1 MANPKYYLV
10 TVAKEASMICFVDED
25 NAFVPLKKF
34 HPQTHPA
41 MVFPSAKAANNFAK
55 THALKQAQCVAEKT
69 FTAKRILACS
79 ATEMTVSKEENA
91 LPKPVAVAISP
102 EPKAAPMPIN
112 EIFRYGEEMCASY
125 SHPDRSKIPGAKDE
139 ASEMG
144 STLFMQATAGQDFA
158 DSVYAQ
164 TLIETL
170 GTLEKLMYA
179 TQYIQQEVPKYM
191 AEMERQ
197 QNDEAEYAEYFR
209 LDAVQGYSFYRR
221 FREIRLQRRFWK
233 DLYSISQVVQPIL
246 HSITIDQLHHVLS
259 YIETTRNR
267 VYKIRSSEAFK
278 HIDRTKT
285 SK

>member
-41 MVFPSAKAANNFAK
+41 MVFPSAK

-112 EIFRYGEEMCASY
+112 EIVNY
-125 SHPDRSKIPGAKDE
+125 P
-139 ASEMG
+139 
-144 STLFMQATAGQDFA
+144 
-158 DSVYAQ
+158 
-164 TLIETL
+164 
-170 GTLEKLMYA
+170 
-179 TQYIQQEVPKYM
+179 
-191 AEMERQ
+191 
-197 QNDEAEYAEYFR
+197 R
-209 LDAVQGYSFYRR
+209 LKS
-221 FREIRLQRRFWK
+221 
-233 DLYSISQVVQPIL
+233 
-246 HSITIDQLHHVLS
+246 
-259 YIETTRNR
+259 
-267 VYKIRSSEAFK
+267 
-278 HIDRTKT
+278 
-285 SK
+285 

>member
-1 MANPKYYLV
+1 MPYNK
-10 TVAKEASMICFVDED
+10 
-25 NAFVPLKKF
+25 
-34 HPQTHPA
+34 
-41 MVFPSAKAANNFAK
+41 
-55 THALKQAQCVAEKT
+55 CVGEKT

-170 GTLEKLMYA
+170 GTL
-179 TQYIQQEVPKYM
+179 
-191 AEMERQ
+191 
-197 QNDEAEYAEYFR
+197 
-209 LDAVQGYSFYRR
+209 
-221 FREIRLQRRFWK
+221 
-233 DLYSISQVVQPIL
+233 
-246 HSITIDQLHHVLS
+246 
-259 YIETTRNR
+259 
-267 VYKIRSSEAFK
+267 
-278 HIDRTKT
+278 
-285 SK
+285 

>member
-1 MANPKYYLV
+1 
-10 TVAKEASMICFVDED
+10 
-25 NAFVPLKKF
+25 
-34 HPQTHPA
+34 
-41 MVFPSAKAANNFAK
+41 
-55 THALKQAQCVAEKT
+55 
-69 FTAKRILACS
+69 
-79 ATEMTVSKEENA
+79 
-91 LPKPVAVAISP
+91 
-102 EPKAAPMPIN
+102 
-112 EIFRYGEEMCASY
+112 
-125 SHPDRSKIPGAKDE
+125 
-139 ASEMG
+139 
-144 STLFMQATAGQDFA
+144 MQATAGQDFA

-191 AEMERQ
+191 AAMERQ

>member
-1 MANPKYYLV
+1 MANSKYYLV
-10 TVAKEASMICFVDED
+10 TVAKEATKICFVDED
-25 NAFVPLKKF
+25 NALIPLKHF
-34 HPQTHPA
+34 HPQQHPA
-41 MVFPSAKAANNFAK
+41 RVFPSAKAANNFAK

-69 FTAKRILACS
+69 FTAKRILAGS
-79 ATEMTVSKEENA
+79 TTEKSVSKEEKV
-91 LPKPVAVAISP
+91 LPAPVAVAISH
-102 EPKAAPMPIN
+102 EPKVSPMLIS
-112 EIFRYGEEMCASY
+112 EITKYGEEMCVSCN
-125 SHPDRSKIPGAKDE
+125 HPDRSETPGAKDA
-139 ASEMG
+139 ASEIG

-164 TLIETL
+164 TLLETL

-179 TQYIQQEVPKYM
+179 TQYIQQEVPKYI

-209 LDAVQGYSFYRR
+209 LDAVQGYAFYRR

-233 DLYSISQVVQPIL
+233 DLYSISQAVQPL
-246 HSITIDQLHHVLS
+246 LNNITLEQLHHVIS
-259 YIETTRNR
+259 YIESTRNR
-267 VYKIRSSEAFK
+267 VYKIRSPEAFK